1 MTSSTNIGSRLRSCN
16 CIADAK
22 KVLQETKVTPTTFD
36 TAATLFETAFAINGN
51 PAHVRKL
58 KETAIK
64 EVEDDLMSTPSV
76 AKVGN
81 GEKDV
86 KKLVES
92 GDIVSGSG
100 TEGSEQSSDTEQ
112 PYPKEGTE
120 GEVTDM
126 ESASGEDQMKEGLPG
141 MPQPGGMP
149 QQGGF
154 PPIAPEL
161 MQGMKPQLPPGL
173 NPQVLQQM
181 QYTVKEALK
190 PILADNKR
198 IREAVKALDSRLR
211 ETETNKGSMTLDIGS
226 VKENAIVRSHPVQET
241 ISGVEVP
248 RVHFPRARL
257 EETRSEILELNNS
270 YNESS

>member
-1 MTSSTNIGSRLRSCN
+1 MTSTNIGPRLRSCN

-22 KVLQETKVTPTTFD
+22 KVLQETKVSPTTFN

-76 AKVGN
+76 AKVGK

-126 ESASGEDQMKEGLPG
+126 EDSSGDDQMKEGLPG
-141 MPQPGGMP
+141 MGGMP
-149 QQGGF
+149 QMPPQQPGGF

-161 MQGMKPQLPPGL
+161 MKGMQPQLPPGL
-173 NPQVLQQM
+173 NPQVMQQM

-190 PILADNKR
+190 PYTRQISRLN
-198 IREAVKALDSRLR
+198 EAVKALDSRVR

-226 VKENAIVRSHPVQET
+226 VKEHAIVQSHPIQET
-241 ISGVEVP
+241 TNGVQIP
-248 RVHFPRARL
+248 RVSFPRAEL
-257 EETRSEILELNNS
+257 EETRSEILELNNR
-270 YNESS
+270 YNEE